1 MTGKKL
7 YKSPDK
13 KISGVCAGVADYFNI
28 DPTIVR
34 IVAASL
40 ASISVG
46 TAAIVYLVFALA
58 LENPP
63 ANYYEIYHNTS
74 KKVMKSADKKI
85 AGVCG
90 GIAEAMNMDP
100 AIVRLVWGLV
110 TALTAVVPGTV
121 AYIVAACIMPKAPEG
136 YNSQGYN
143 QGYQN
148 MNDYGRQYQGY
159 EQYRQNQQ
167 NRQYGQPNGQCG
179 QNAQGNNNGQN
190 GFSPN
195 NQGPRQNG

>member
-13 KISGVCAGVADYFNI
+13 KISGVCAGIADYFNI

-34 IVAASL
+34 IIAASL
-40 ASISVG
+40 AFISVG
-46 TAAIVYLVFALA
+46 TAAIIYLVFALA

-90 GIAEAMNMDP
+90 GIAEAMNIDP

-121 AYIVAACIMPKAPEG
+121 AYIVAACVMPKAPEG
-136 YNSQGYN
+136 YN

-148 MNDYGRQYQGY
+148 TNDYGRQYQGY
-159 EQYRQNQQ
+159 EQYRQSQQ
-167 NRQYGQPNGQCG
+167 NGQYGQPNGQYNPN
-179 QNAQGNNNGQN
+179 QGQN
-190 GFSPN
+190 GQGQNGYDSN